1 MRASK
6 KKSEEIRSIS
16 VSATVT
22 MVIRKG
28 VDQGQMVRIIV
39 TEHSETLMSRLFGSH
54 LPKGIPFRLLT
65 RHIRFNSLPKAFNN
79 NLMQYQLESVKA
91 SLKRKS
97 GSSRLV
103 HIWSRSA
110 AALLKCN
117 KLRVELGEGGKFENN
132 SRVTLLIHVR

>member
-1 MRASK
+1 M
-6 KKSEEIRSIS
+6 
-16 VSATVT
+16 SATVT

-54 LPKGIPFRLLT
+54 LPNGIPFRLLT

-79 NLMQYQLESVKA
+79 NLMQYKLESVKA

-97 GSSRLV
+97 GSSRPV

-117 KLRVELGEGGKFENN
+117 KLRVKLGEGGKFENN